1 MTLDSASNFLA
12 CTVLVCL
19 GMACVAILIVFL
31 INLFHRYWK
40 PIQWNLYSVMGVI
53 HLEFPQDPFTNVTNQ
68 KDQNGKSI

>member
-31 INLFHRYWK
+31 NNLFHRYWK
-40 PIQWNLYSVMGVI
+40 PIQWNIYSVMGVK
-53 HLEFPQDPFTNVTNQ
+53 HLEFPQDTLNNVTNQ

>member
-19 GMACVAILIVFL
+19 GIACLAVLIVFL
-31 INLFHRYWK
+31 NNLFHRYWN
-40 PIQWNLYSVMGVI
+40 PITWNLYSIMGVK
-53 HLEFPQDPFTNVTNQ
+53 HLEFPQDPLNNVTNQ

>member
-19 GMACVAILIVFL
+19 GIACLAVLIVFL
-31 INLFHRYWK
+31 NNLFHRYWN
-40 PIQWNLYSVMGVI
+40 PITWSLYSFMGVK
-53 HLEFPQDPFTNVTNQ
+53 HLEFPQDTLNNTNNQ

>member
-19 GMACVAILIVFL
+19 GIACLAVLIVFL
-31 INLFHRYWK
+31 NNLFHRYWH
-40 PIQWNLYSVMGVI
+40 PITWNLYSFLGTK
-53 HLEFPQDPFTNVTNQ
+53 HYEFPHDALNNTNNQ

>member
-19 GMACVAILIVFL
+19 GIACLAVLIVFL
-31 INLFHRYWK
+31 NNLFHRYWN
-40 PIQWNLYSVMGVI
+40 PITWNLYSVMGVK
-53 HLEFPQDPFTNVTNQ
+53 HLEFPQDTLNNTNNQ